1 MRKPRSYDD
10 SLANAFLNWTFDNVA
25 ALIDVAA
32 DGFKEDLNDMGTETR
47 PLSPEEIHKLIRA
60 AQLDCN
66 AMRRFLRLA
75 ELCVE
80 QIAYGTM
87 SQEKAQELSGV
98 DDFKPRF
105 PTKHEDNDE

>member
-1 MRKPRSYDD
+1 MRKRRSYDD

-32 DGFKEDLNDMGTETR
+32 EGFTEDLNDMGTEKR

-60 AQLDCN
+60 AQIDIN

-75 ELCVE
+75 ELCVA
-80 QIAYGTM
+80 QIAAGTM
-87 SQEKAQELSGV
+87 SREKAQELSGV
-98 DDFKPRF
+98 DDFNPRF
-105 PTKHEDNDE
+105 PSEPEDNDE